1 MPEPMTPVPNL
12 VDRRTRS
19 QTRTNEL
26 HLVET
31 AKAKGKPVVV
41 IGPPADL
48 PRVLEHPAVLNGRF
62 GISAALAVE
71 PGESPGDMPGLAD
84 VLRTTRAET
93 VMIAGPVGT
102 TVMRTVADLAT
113 VFHCDLLAVM
123 PTEVLAEHDPV
134 IVWSGESPLVRLA
147 GSAQLRWQSIAKRT
161 IDIIVA
167 ALGIVICAP
176 LMAILAIA
184 IRLES
189 AGSPVFRHERIGYR
203 GKRFL
208 CLKLR
213 TMRNDAEAQ
222 LRADPTMYEEYRRHH
237 FKIPDDR
244 DPRVTKFGRFLR
256 QTSLDELPQLWNV
269 LIGQMS
275 LVGPRPVVEEE
286 LELYGEKQDVVLSV
300 RPGITGAWA
309 VNGRQRLGYPERC
322 ATELAYVR
330 QWTVGGDLRILART
344 AIILTRSAL
353 GGTYENA

>member
-1 MPEPMTPVPNL
+1 M
-12 VDRRTRS
+12 
-19 QTRTNEL
+19 
-26 HLVET
+26 
-31 AKAKGKPVVV
+31 VV
-41 IGPPADL
+41 IGSPGDI
-48 PRVLEHPAVLNGRF
+48 PRALEHPAVLNGRF
-62 GISAALAVE
+62 AVGAALAIE
-71 PGESPGDMPGLAD
+71 PGDSAGEIDGLAG
-84 VLRTTRAET
+84 VLRSTNAEI
-93 VMIAGPVGT
+93 VLIAGPVGGS
-102 TVMRTVADLAT
+102 VMRTVADLAA

-134 IVWSGESPLVRLA
+134 VVWSGESPLVRLA
-147 GSAQLRWQSIAKRT
+147 GSAAVRWQAVAKRI
-161 IDIIVA
+161 IDVIVA
-167 ALGIVICAP
+167 AIGIALCAP
-176 LMAILAIA
+176 LMALLAAA
-184 IRLES
+184 IRAES
-189 AGSPVFRHERIGYR
+189 PGSPVFRHERIGYR

-222 LRADPTMYEEYRRHH
+222 LRTDPRLYEEYRQHH

-286 LELYGEKQDVVLSV
+286 LGLYGEDQDIVLSV

-309 VNGRQRLGYPERC
+309 VNGRQLLGYPERC

-330 QWTVGGDLRILART
+330 QWTVRGDLQILART
-344 AIILTRSAL
+344 AAVVTRSAL
-353 GGTYENA
+353 GGMYENAEQHVTRR

>member
-1 MPEPMTPVPNL
+1 LRV
-12 VDRRTRS
+12 
-19 QTRTNEL
+19 
-26 HLVET
+26 VESAT
-31 AKAKGKPVVV
+31 AQGKPVVV
-41 IGPPADL
+41 IGPPGDI

-62 GISAALAVE
+62 TVSAALAIE
-71 PGESPGDMPGLAD
+71 PGDSEGEIDGLTG
-84 VLRTTRAET
+84 VLRSTSAEI
-93 VMIAGPVGT
+93 VLIAGPVGAS
-102 TVMRTVADLAT
+102 VMRTVADLAT

-134 IVWSGESPLVRLA
+134 VVWSGESPLVRLA
-147 GSAQLRWQSIAKRT
+147 GASVVRRQAAVKRM
-161 IDIIVA
+161 IDVIVA
-167 ALGIVICAP
+167 VIGIVLCAP
-176 LMAILAIA
+176 LMALLAAA
-184 IRLES
+184 IRAES
-189 AGSPVFRHERIGYR
+189 PGSPVFRHERIGYR

-222 LRADPTMYEEYRRHH
+222 LRADPHLYEEYRRHH

-269 LIGQMS
+269 LVGQMS

-286 LELYGEKQDVVLSV
+286 LELYGEQQDLVLSV

-309 VNGRQRLGYPERC
+309 VNGRQLLGYPERC

-330 QWTVGGDLRILART
+330 QWTVRGDLGILART
-344 AIILTRSAL
+344 AAVVTRSAL
-353 GGTYENA
+353 NGVYENTERAITQR